1 MADQKRWLLPDGVDE
16 VLPPRA
22 RTLEDLRRK
31 LLDIFDRWG
40 YELVMPPIVEYLD
53 SLLSGERQRECTV
66 ALTGFGLLQ
75 VLRRSW
81 WGLGAA
87 ASISAVIR
95 RTSERGRVAGYPDG
109 RRTSSRV

>member
-16 VLPPRA
+16 VLPPHA

-53 SLLSGERQRECTV
+53 SLLSGIGED
-66 ALTGFGLLQ
+66 LDLQ
-75 VLRRSW
+75 TFKLIDQLSGRMMGAPRS
-81 WGLGAA
+81 
-87 ASISAVIR
+87 SA
-95 RTSERGRVAGYPDG
+95 
-109 RRTSSRV
+109 